1 MRKVERKRMNSE
13 HKKYFLVGSLCI
25 AMFLMLGIG
34 YAVLSQQLDINGTAQ
49 ITSNWKILFTS
60 AEEKEM
66 NNATTTRKEITNLTT
81 LTLDVNLT
89 QPGASATY
97 DVVVENQGDLDAVLS
112 SINGVSEN
120 NNKDP
125 KAIKVS
131 VENIKVGD
139 PLLASE
145 SKTFQVKVYW
155 DASVD
160 FNETNM
166 SKEIEI
172 TLTYEQSDDGVPVGP
187 IPGDGVD
194 MGGQDVEIVTSGDGL
209 YEDQYEDGRY
219 IYRGSEPNNYIQF
232 NNELWRI
239 IAKETDGTYKIIRD
253 EILPQNA
260 NYTTMAYDERNH
272 RTTDNNTYC
281 KYSNFYGCGVYAAV
295 SGTFQTPDGKY
306 SGTVTEDSS
315 IKEYLN
321 NTYYPTLNGTSKTQV
336 QSHAFNIGSVQY
348 LDESG
353 NDSIEKNIAG
363 EKMYQWTG
371 NVGLVNVS
379 DLLRASTNIACTSA
393 TDEFNA
399 VDQDVPQE
407 TCGSYLTTMSPINEG
422 LGGIGYWTMNA
433 FSAESDD
440 YPGFAWRAAFSQ
452 GVGQFGR
459 YFASNDYNHGARPV
473 LYLKSDIELTSGT
486 GTKGNP
492 FVIG

>member
-25 AMFLMLGIG
+25 DIFLMLGIG

-66 NNATTTRKEITNLTT
+66 NNATTTRKEITDLTT

-112 SINGVSEN
+112 SINGVNEN

-125 KAIKVS
+125 KAIKVG

-139 PLLASE
+139 PLLATE

-155 DASVD
+155 DANVD

-187 IPGDGVD
+187 IPSDGVD
-194 MGGQDVEIVTSGDGL
+194 MGGQNVELVTSGDGL

-219 IYRGSEPNNYIQF
+219 VYRGSEPNNYIQF

-260 NYTTMAYDERNH
+260 NYTPMAYDVENH
-272 RTTDNNTYC
+272 RLTENNTYC
-281 KYSNFYGCGVYAAV
+281 TNPQWGCGVFAAV

-321 NTYYPTLNGTSKTQV
+321 NTYYPTLNGTAKTQV
-336 QSHAFNIGSVQY
+336 QSHTFNIGSVQF
-348 LDESG
+348 LDVSG
-353 NDSIEKNIAG
+353 NDSIQKNIAG

-393 TDEFNA
+393 TDEMNA
-399 VDQDVPQE
+399 VMQEVLKE
-407 TCGSYLTTMSPINEG
+407 TCGSYLTTMSPINEE

-433 FSAESDD
+433 FSAESVD
-440 YPGFAWRAAFSQ
+440 YSDTVWFAAFFQ
-452 GVGQFGR
+452 GVGGFGNSR
-459 YFASNDYNHGARPV
+459 AGSDGRNGARPV
-473 LYLKSDIELTSGT
+473 LYLKSDIEITGGD

>member
-25 AMFLMLGIG
+25 DIFLMLGIG

-66 NNATTTRKEITNLTT
+66 NNATTTRKEITDLTT

-112 SINGVSEN
+112 SINGVNEN

-125 KAIKVS
+125 KAIKVG

-139 PLLASE
+139 PLLATE

-155 DASVD
+155 DANVD

-187 IPGDGVD
+187 IPSDGVD
-194 MGGQDVEIVTSGDGL
+194 MGGQNVELVTSGDGL

-219 IYRGSEPNNYIQF
+219 VYRGSEPNNYIQF

-260 NYTTMAYDERNH
+260 NYTPMAYDVENH
-272 RTTDNNTYC
+272 RLTENNTYC
-281 KYSNFYGCGVYAAV
+281 TNPQCGCGVFAAV

-321 NTYYPTLNGTSKTQV
+321 NTYYPTLNGTAKTQV
-336 QSHAFNIGSVQY
+336 QSHTFNIGSVQF
-348 LDESG
+348 LDVSG
-353 NDSIEKNIAG
+353 NDSIQKNIAG

-393 TDEFNA
+393 TDEMNA
-399 VDQDVPQE
+399 VMQEVLKE
-407 TCGSYLTTMSPINEG
+407 TCGSYLTTMSPINEE
-422 LGGIGYWTMNA
+422 LGVIGYWTMNA
-433 FSAESDD
+433 FSAESGGGSDFVW
-440 YPGFAWRAAFSQ
+440 GAAFYQ
-452 GVGQFGR
+452 GVGAFGGLDA
-459 YFASNDYNHGARPV
+459 YYDGYNGARPV
-473 LYLKSDIELTSGT
+473 LYLKSDIEITGGD

>member
-25 AMFLMLGIG
+25 DIFLMLGIG

-66 NNATTTRKEITNLTT
+66 NNATTTRKEITDLTT

-112 SINGVSEN
+112 SINGVNEN

-125 KAIKVS
+125 KAIKVG

-139 PLLASE
+139 PLLATE

-155 DASVD
+155 DANVD

-187 IPGDGVD
+187 IPSDGVD
-194 MGGQDVEIVTSGDGL
+194 MGGQNVELVTSGDGL

-219 IYRGSEPNNYIQF
+219 VYRGSEPNNYIQF

-260 NYTTMAYDERNH
+260 NYTPMAYDVENH
-272 RTTDNNTYC
+272 RLTENNTYC
-281 KYSNFYGCGVYAAV
+281 TNPQWGCGVFAAV

-321 NTYYPTLNGTSKTQV
+321 NTYYPTLNGTAKTQV
-336 QSHAFNIGSVQY
+336 QSHTFNIGSVQF
-348 LDESG
+348 LDVSG
-353 NDSIEKNIAG
+353 NDSIQKNIAG

-393 TDEFNA
+393 TDEMNA
-399 VDQDVPQE
+399 VMQEVLKE
-407 TCGSYLTTMSPINEG
+407 TCGSYLTTMSPINEE

-433 FSAESDD
+433 FSAESGDD
-440 YPGFAWRAAFSQ
+440 SDIVWYAAFRQ
-452 GVGQFGR
+452 GVGGFGR
-459 YFASNDYNHGARPV
+459 NSASFDNIFGARPV
-473 LYLKSDIELTSGT
+473 LYLKSDIEITGGD

>member
-25 AMFLMLGIG
+25 DIFLMLGIG

-66 NNATTTRKEITNLTT
+66 NNATTTRKEITDLTT

-112 SINGVSEN
+112 SINGVNEN

-125 KAIKVS
+125 KAIKVG

-139 PLLASE
+139 PLLATE

-155 DASVD
+155 DANVD

-187 IPGDGVD
+187 IPSDGVD
-194 MGGQDVEIVTSGDGL
+194 MGGQNVELVTSGDGL

-219 IYRGSEPNNYIQF
+219 VYRGSEPNNYIQF

-260 NYTTMAYDERNH
+260 NYTPMAYDVENH
-272 RTTDNNTYC
+272 RLTENNTYC
-281 KYSNFYGCGVYAAV
+281 TNPQWGCGVFAAV

-321 NTYYPTLNGTSKTQV
+321 NTYYPTLNGTAKTQV
-336 QSHAFNIGSVQY
+336 QSHTFNIGSVQF
-348 LDESG
+348 LDVSG
-353 NDSIEKNIAG
+353 NDSIQKNIAG

-393 TDEFNA
+393 TDEMNA
-399 VDQDVPQE
+399 VMQEVLKE
-407 TCGSYLTTMSPINEG
+407 TCGSYLTTMSPINEE

-433 FSAESDD
+433 FSAESGDSS
-440 YPGFAWRAAFSQ
+440 YNVWNAAFGQ
-452 GVGQFGR
+452 GVGAFGSCSADR
-459 YFASNDYNHGARPV
+459 DSDRGARPV
-473 LYLKSDIELTSGT
+473 LYLKSDIEITGGD

>member
-25 AMFLMLGIG
+25 DIFLMLGIG

-66 NNATTTRKEITNLTT
+66 NNATTTRKEITDLTT

-112 SINGVSEN
+112 SINGVNEN

-125 KAIKVS
+125 KAIKVG

-139 PLLASE
+139 PLLATE

-155 DASVD
+155 DANVD

-187 IPGDGVD
+187 IPSDGVD
-194 MGGQDVEIVTSGDGL
+194 MGGQNVELVTSGDGL

-219 IYRGSEPNNYIQF
+219 VYRGSEPNNYIQF

-260 NYTTMAYDERNH
+260 NYTPMAYDVENH
-272 RTTDNNTYC
+272 RLTENNTYC
-281 KYSNFYGCGVYAAV
+281 TNPQWGCGVFAAV

-321 NTYYPTLNGTSKTQV
+321 NTYYPTLNGTAKTQV
-336 QSHAFNIGSVQY
+336 QSHTFNIGSVQF
-348 LDESG
+348 LDVSG
-353 NDSIEKNIAG
+353 NDSIQKNIAG

-393 TDEFNA
+393 TDEMNA
-399 VDQDVPQE
+399 VMQEVLKE
-407 TCGSYLTTMSPINEG
+407 TCGSYLTTMSPINEE

-433 FSAESDD
+433 FSAESVGTSHSVW
-440 YPGFAWRAAFSQ
+440 YAAFSQ
-452 GVGQFGR
+452 GVGAFGCHTAD
-459 YFASNDYNHGARPV
+459 FGSHSGARPV
-473 LYLKSDIELTSGT
+473 LYLKSDIEITGGD

>member
-25 AMFLMLGIG
+25 AIFLMLGIG

-66 NNATTTRKEITNLTT
+66 INATTTRKEITDLTT

-112 SINGVSEN
+112 SINGVNEN

-131 VENIKVGD
+131 IENIKVGD
-139 PLLASE
+139 SLLAGDK
-145 SKTFQVKVYW
+145 KTFQVKVYW

-172 TLTYEQSDDGVPVGP
+172 SLVYDQSDDGVPVGP
-187 IPGDGVD
+187 TPGDGVD

-219 IYRGSEPNNYIQF
+219 VYRGSEPNNYIQF

-260 NYTTMAYDERNH
+260 NYTPMAYDVKNH
-272 RTTDNNTYC
+272 RLTENNTYC
-281 KYSNFYGCGVYAAV
+281 TNPSHGCGVFAAV

-336 QSHAFNIGSVQY
+336 QSHAFNIGSVQF
-348 LDESG
+348 LDVSG

-399 VDQDVPQE
+399 GMQEVPQE
-407 TCGSYLTTMSPINEG
+407 KCGSYLITMSSINEE

-433 FSAESDD
+433 FSAEFDD
-440 YPGFAWRAAFSQ
+440 RSNHVWIAAFTQ
-452 GVGQFGR
+452 GVGVFGGG
-459 YFASNDYNHGARPV
+459 YANYDSYGARPV
-473 LYLKSDIELTSGT
+473 VFLKSSIQFTEGD
-486 GTKGNP
+486 GTKSNP
-492 FVIG
+492 YIIG